1 MKTKNCTDHE
11 AQPKPKTRN
20 KENNSK
26 AYHNQID

>member
-20 KENNSK
+20 KENSK